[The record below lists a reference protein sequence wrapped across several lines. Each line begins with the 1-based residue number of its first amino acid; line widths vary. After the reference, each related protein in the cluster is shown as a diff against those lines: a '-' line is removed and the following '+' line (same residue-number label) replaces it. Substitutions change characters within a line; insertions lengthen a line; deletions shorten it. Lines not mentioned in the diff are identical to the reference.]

1 MYNILFHVSGI
12 AILEICFY
20 FYYIGPM
27 ETKLF
32 GKVVGRLGNEL
43 VNVIEDNI
51 VLTNYDLSNNIS
63 RSLEWKTM

>member
-27 ETKLF
+27 ETKIF
-32 GKVVGRLGNEL
+32 EKVVGKLATEM
-43 VNVIEDNI
+43 V
-51 VLTNYDLSNNIS
+51 
-63 RSLEWKTM
+63 

>member
-27 ETKLF
+27 ETKIF
-32 GKVVGRLGNEL
+32 EKVVGRLATEMVKL
-43 VNVIEDNI
+43 VNDNM
-51 VLTNYDLSNNIS
+51 DL
-63 RSLEWKTM
+63 LE